1 MLPSVDTPLS
11 WVFMP
16 AIEVADVSY
25 RYPQRQALSEI
36 GLTVNEG
43 EVFAFLGP
51 NGGGKT
57 TLFRL
62 LATLMPL
69 QEGTIRLAGF
79 DARTQAHQI
88 RRRIGVVFQAPSLDK
103 KLTVAENLKYQG
115 WLYGLAGQPLR
126 QRAQQM
132 LEQLGVADRAGD
144 RVETLSGGLRRRV
157 ELAKACLHGPS
168 LLLMDEPSTG
178 LDPAARI
185 DLWRYLRRL
194 RERQGV
200 TIVLTTHLLEEAEKA
215 DRLAILAQGRLV
227 AVDTPDNLRA
237 EVGGD
242 AITVTTSDAAALAA
256 AIEEQFALR
265 ATVFGDTLRL
275 HEESG
280 HVWIP
285 RLVDAFPNEIRTIS
299 VGKPTLEDVFIA
311 RTGHR
316 FWEDES
322 AT

>member
-1 MLPSVDTPLS
+1 
-11 WVFMP
+11 MP

-25 RYPQRQALSEI
+25 RYPQRQALTNV

-43 EVFAFLGP
+43 EIFAFLGP

-62 LATLMPL
+62 LATLVPL
-69 QEGTIRLAGF
+69 QEGSIRVLGC
-79 DARTQAHQI
+79 DIRTQADQV
-88 RRRIGVVFQAPSLDK
+88 RRQIGVVFQAPSLDK

-115 WLYGLAGQPLR
+115 WLYGLAGQELR
-126 QRAQQM
+126 RRTEQM
-132 LEQLGVADRAGD
+132 LQQLGVADRAAD

-157 ELAKACLHGPS
+157 ELAKACLHGPK

-185 DLWRYLRRL
+185 DLWRYLRQL
-194 RERQGV
+194 RDRQGV
-200 TIVLTTHLLEEAEKA
+200 TVVLTTHLLEEAEKA
-215 DRLAILAQGRLV
+215 DRLAIMAAGQVV
-227 AVDTPDNLRA
+227 ALDSPDNLRA

-242 AITVTTSDAAALAA
+242 AITIAAADAATLAD
-256 AIEEQFALR
+256 AIQARFGLQASVL
-265 ATVFGDTLRL
+265 GDTLRI

-280 HVWIP
+280 HEWIP
-285 RLVDAFPNEIRTIS
+285 RLVDAFPEEIRSIT

-316 FWEDES
+316 FWDEAVQPS
-322 AT
+322 

>member
-1 MLPSVDTPLS
+1 
-11 WVFMP
+11 MP

-25 RYPQRQALSEI
+25 RYPQRQALANV

-43 EVFAFLGP
+43 EIFAFLGP

-62 LATLMPL
+62 LATLVPL
-69 QEGTIRLAGF
+69 QEGSIRVLGS
-79 DARTQAHQI
+79 DVRTEAHQV
-88 RRRIGVVFQAPSLDK
+88 RRQIGVVFQAPSLDK

-115 WLYGLAGQPLR
+115 WLYGLAGQQLR
-126 QRAQQM
+126 QRCEQM
-132 LEQLGVADRAGD
+132 LQQLGVADRAAD

-157 ELAKACLHGPS
+157 ELAKACLHGPR

-185 DLWRYLRRL
+185 DLWRYLRQL
-194 RERQGV
+194 RDRQGV
-200 TIVLTTHLLEEAEKA
+200 TVVLTTHLLEEAEKA
-215 DRLAILAQGRLV
+215 DRLAIMAAGQVV
-227 AVDTPDNLRA
+227 ALDSPDNLRA

-242 AITVTTSDAAALAA
+242 AITIAAADAAALAD
-256 AIEEQFALR
+256 AIEARFGLQGSVL
-265 ATVFGDTLRL
+265 GDTLRL

-285 RLVDAFPNEIRTIS
+285 RLVEALPAEIRSIT

-316 FWEDES
+316 FWDEVAQPS
-322 AT
+322 

>member
-1 MLPSVDTPLS
+1 
-11 WVFMP
+11 MP

-25 RYPQRQALSEI
+25 RYPQRQALTNV

-43 EVFAFLGP
+43 EIFAFLGP

-62 LATLMPL
+62 LATLVPL
-69 QEGTIRLAGF
+69 QEGSIRVLGC
-79 DARTQAHQI
+79 DIRTQADQV
-88 RRRIGVVFQAPSLDK
+88 RRQIGVVFQAPSLDK

-115 WLYGLAGQPLR
+115 WLYGLAGQELR
-126 QRAQQM
+126 RRTEQM
-132 LEQLGVADRAGD
+132 LQQLGVADRAAD

-157 ELAKACLHGPS
+157 ELAKACLHGPK

-185 DLWRYLRRL
+185 DLWRYLRQL
-194 RERQGV
+194 RDRQGATV
-200 TIVLTTHLLEEAEKA
+200 VLTTHLLEEAEKA
-215 DRLAILAQGRLV
+215 DRLAIMAAGQVV
-227 AVDTPDNLRA
+227 ALDSPDNLRA

-242 AITVTTSDAAALAA
+242 AITIAAADAATLAD
-256 AIEEQFALR
+256 AIQARFGLQGS
-265 ATVFGDTLRL
+265 VLGDTLRI

-280 HVWIP
+280 HEWIP
-285 RLVDAFPNEIRTIS
+285 RLVDAFPEEIRSIT

-316 FWEDES
+316 FWDEAVQPS
-322 AT
+322 

>member
-1 MLPSVDTPLS
+1 
-11 WVFMP
+11 MP

-25 RYPQRQALSEI
+25 RYPQRQALTNV

-43 EVFAFLGP
+43 EIFAFLGP

-62 LATLMPL
+62 LATLVPL
-69 QEGTIRLAGF
+69 QEGSIRVLGC
-79 DARTQAHQI
+79 DIRTQADQV
-88 RRRIGVVFQAPSLDK
+88 RRQIGVVFQAPSLDK

-115 WLYGLAGQPLR
+115 WLYGLAGQELR
-126 QRAQQM
+126 RRTEQM
-132 LEQLGVADRAGD
+132 LQQLGVADRAAD

-157 ELAKACLHGPS
+157 ELAKACLHGPK

-185 DLWRYLRRL
+185 DLWRYLRQL
-194 RERQGV
+194 RDRQGATV
-200 TIVLTTHLLEEAEKA
+200 VLTTHLLEEAEKA
-215 DRLAILAQGRLV
+215 DRLAIMAAGQVV
-227 AVDTPDNLRA
+227 ALDSPDNLRA

-242 AITVTTSDAAALAA
+242 AITIAAADAATLAD
-256 AIEEQFALR
+256 AIQARFGLQASVL
-265 ATVFGDTLRL
+265 GDTLRI

-280 HVWIP
+280 HEWIP
-285 RLVDAFPNEIRTIS
+285 RLVDAFPEEIRSIT

-316 FWEDES
+316 FWDEAVQPS
-322 AT
+322 